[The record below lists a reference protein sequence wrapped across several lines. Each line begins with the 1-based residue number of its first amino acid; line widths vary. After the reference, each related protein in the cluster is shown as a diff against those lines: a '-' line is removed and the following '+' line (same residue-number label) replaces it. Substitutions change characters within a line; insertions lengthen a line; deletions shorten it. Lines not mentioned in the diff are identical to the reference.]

1 MSPREVSGVAP
12 ELLADSTRPF
22 LGSERRGGSSMVRL
36 KAVFVNR
43 IVPFTALFALSASA
57 AAGEIRGRI
66 LVSHRANKPA
76 LGVTVSA
83 VPWEAPGEEARRE
96 MKGGDPPKPIASV
109 LTGADGSFV
118 LAVPSEPGKEKLFRV
133 RAEGAGVVPVQ
144 PHTLADR

>member
-66 LVSHRANKPA
+66 LVSDRADNSA
-76 LGVTVSA
+76 WGVTVAA
-83 VPWEAPGEEARRE
+83 VPGEARGEEARGEIR
-96 MKGGDPPKPIASV
+96 GADPPKPIASV
-109 LTGADGSFV
+109 LTGAD
-118 LAVPSEPGKEKLFRV
+118 
-133 RAEGAGVVPVQ
+133 
-144 PHTLADR
+144 